1 MSILPF
7 FFMPLTRSTPPI
19 KTRHEPAL
27 PGLQFINPEGLY
39 DPAPNGYTHVVTAPL
54 GGAAGYRLV
63 QVAGQGGERPDGSLP
78 ADFETQLA
86 QALANLNTALGAAG
100 AALDDVTK
108 LTVLIVDHSHERL
121 QTLSRHV
128 QQYWPRRPAPACT
141 LIPVA
146 RLALDGMLF
155 EVEATAVVA
164 GNRSRD
170 NPTRR

>member
-7 FFMPLTRSTPPI
+7 FLMPLARSTPRI
-19 KTRHEPAL
+19 QVRHEPAQ

-54 GGAAGYRLV
+54 GGPAGHRLV
-63 QVAGQGGERPDGSLP
+63 QVAGQGGERADGSLP
-78 ADFETQLA
+78 GDFETQVA
-86 QALANLNTALGAAG
+86 QALANLATALTAAG
-100 AALDDVTK
+100 AAMNDVTK
-108 LTVLIVDHSHERL
+108 LTVLIVDHSHDRL
-121 QTLSRHV
+121 LALGRQV
-128 QQYWPRRPAPACT
+128 QQSWPQRPAPACT

-164 GNRSRD
+164 GGRPRD
-170 NPTRR
+170 NSPQR